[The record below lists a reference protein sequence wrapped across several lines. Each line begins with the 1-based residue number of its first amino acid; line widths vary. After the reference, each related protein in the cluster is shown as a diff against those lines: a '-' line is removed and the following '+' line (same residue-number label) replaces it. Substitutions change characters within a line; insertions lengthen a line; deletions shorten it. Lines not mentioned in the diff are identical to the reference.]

1 MSYSVKND
9 KKINSTPFADRVLL
23 SEQLCRANSQIIR
36 LLSPNRI
43 K

>member
-1 MSYSVKND
+1 MSYSVKKCQN
-9 KKINSTPFADRVLL
+9 KNSTPFADRVLL

-36 LLSPNRI
+36 LLTNRI